1 MARKLFSCC
10 YYFNFFSLFLFF
22 LFFFVFRICSFH
34 CLHLASEQNANTPSS
49 PPSHQQREEEMA
61 FVFVFMCACVF
72 GSVTHITKITKRSSK
87 SVNREA
93 NNKRRKNYN
102 NNNENLSIQYKLFAF
117 RRLSP
122 LFESSF
128 HHAISSDTHTS
139 SYYRIITQIY
149 IFLHAL
155 RALEVFSGIFLRVP
169 LLCLIFS
176 PLCALLSH
184 GSYYHPNHFHRSFA
198 VSLHSHFVWKSF
210 SYSLMFFLASCCSLS
225 LPNSKHFFRFSL
237 VFGKTRRLLLCCV
250 TWLGLQHTKLAI
262 SISKNDSNENYK
274 RKSQL

>member
-1 MARKLFSCC
+1 
-10 YYFNFFSLFLFF
+10 
-22 LFFFVFRICSFH
+22 
-34 CLHLASEQNANTPSS
+34 
-49 PPSHQQREEEMA
+49 
-61 FVFVFMCACVF
+61 MCACVF
-72 GSVTHITKITKRSSK
+72 GSVTHRTKITKRSSK

-155 RALEVFSGIFLRVP
+155 RALQVFSGIFVRVP
-169 LLCLIFS
+169 LLCLTFS
-176 PLCALLSH
+176 LALRCA
-184 GSYYHPNHFHRSFA
+184 R
-198 VSLHSHFVWKSF
+198 
-210 SYSLMFFLASCCSLS
+210 FFLTAPIITPTIFIVRSLFSAFTFRVEKFFLFSAVFSCCSLS
-225 LPNSKHFFRFSL
+225 LPNSKHFFPFFSC
-237 VFGKTRRLLLCCV
+237 VWKNTPAFALLCHLA
-250 TWLGLQHTKLAI
+250 WLATHKTGYIHIQ
-262 SISKNDSNENYK
+262 K
-274 RKSQL
+274 RFQ